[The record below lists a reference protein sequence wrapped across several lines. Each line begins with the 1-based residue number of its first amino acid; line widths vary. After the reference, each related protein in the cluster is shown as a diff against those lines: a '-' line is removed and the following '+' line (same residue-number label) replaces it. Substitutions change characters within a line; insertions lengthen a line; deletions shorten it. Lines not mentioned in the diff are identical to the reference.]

1 MAELLDHI
9 VEVVRVTR
17 SLVQIVPET
26 SVHPFMMGLTR
37 IMTFRDAPPL
47 VYTEGLHSGQVIDFP
62 ALVMEYRES
71 YDLLRATALSPEASL
86 AMIEA
91 AAEDYRNESQQQD
104 RPELR

>member
-1 MAELLDHI
+1 
-9 VEVVRVTR
+9 
-17 SLVQIVPET
+17 
-26 SVHPFMMGLTR
+26 
-37 IMTFRDAPPL
+37 
-47 VYTEGLHSGQVIDFP
+47 
-62 ALVMEYRES
+62 MEYRES